1 MKKNLLGYRNYL
13 NSMAYS
19 LCTNHKKGG
28 HMYLGK
34 TKLKKS
40 EETYFRISL
49 LYVSVLLGCH
59 LLISYL

>member
-1 MKKNLLGYRNYL
+1 
-13 NSMAYS
+13 
-19 LCTNHKKGG
+19 
-28 HMYLGK
+28 MYLGK